1 MKTVEKTK
9 GIAITGAVG
18 LGIIV
23 LCTGGYFLIKSN
35 CEHLAL
41 ENETVTVNLDTDG
54 GYLKVGDFVGNKM
67 SSDAI
72 ESITTES
79 SLNEKEAKAGSYDI
93 TFKYKP
99 LLGEEE
105 TVQGKLI
112 LEDTTAPKF
121 IGDYEKLT
129 VEQDVDD
136 LAFEKF
142 FTITDKSEYS
152 VHIEAKSVK
161 LNKAGRYKIKVIVT
175 DDQGNKTVKEV
186 TVQVVPS
193 KDVWDGKE
201 KLSEYTDGTVPMT
214 EETRK
219 HEELKAEEEARKRAE
234 QAEHEDQEDQNN
246 TEDNSQPEQKVES
259 TTKDPIKNPSELKHA
274 DGKKEEYNGTGIKVY
289 ESKEGEKITKD
300 RNGTDY
306 LDVDDL
312 TPCEKTVPS
321 TGVIGKART
330 ERIARDYLKSNGLDK
345 THTYELQE
353 LETECGQVYY
363 TFSIVAKE

>member
-1 MKTVEKTK
+1 MVKTVEKTK
-9 GIAITGAVG
+9 VMAITGAVG

-23 LCTGGYFLIKSN
+23 LCAGGYFFIKSN

-41 ENETVTVNLDTDG
+41 ENETVTVNLDTEG
-54 GYLKVGDFVGNKM
+54 GYLKVGDFVGDKM

-79 SLNEKEAKAGSYDI
+79 SLNEKEAKAGAYDI

-129 VEQDVDD
+129 VEQDVED
-136 LAFEKF
+136 LALEKF

-161 LNKAGRYKIKVIVT
+161 LNKAGRYKIRVTVT

-219 HEELKAEEEARKRAE
+219 HEELKAEEARKRAE
-234 QAEHEDQEDQNN
+234 QEDQEDQNN
-246 TEDNSQPEQKVES
+246 TEDNTEDTSQPAQKAED
-259 TTKDPIKNPSELKHA
+259 TQTKDPVELTHA

-289 ESKEGEKITKD
+289 ESKEGDKITKD

-312 TPCEKTVPS
+312 TPCEKTVPT